1 MILAIPWAVA
11 HQAPLSMKF
20 SKQEYWSGLAISFS
34 RAPVGEIRIGGV
46 KSKGAA
52 LDMFIIRVFLSL

>member
-1 MILAIPWAVA
+1 
-11 HQAPLSMKF
+11 MKF

-52 LDMFIIRVFLSL
+52 LDMFIIRVFLCL